1 MKTIIITM
9 IAALALG
16 GYYNDNYIRKD
27 CTVIQYHDN
36 CATFEDRTGH
46 RWNTYLDSDIKVGQK
61 YDLKMHTHYTPNN
74 CEDDI
79 IKGVVR

>member
-1 MKTIIITM
+1 MKTVIITM
-9 IAALALG
+9 VAALAFG
-16 GYYNDNYIRKD
+16 GYYSSNYTRKD
-27 CTVIQYHDN
+27 CTVIQYYDN

-46 RWNTYLDSDIKVGQK
+46 RWDAYIDDGIEVGQK
-61 YDLKMHTHYTPNN
+61 YDLKMHTNYTPDD

>member
-9 IAALALG
+9 VAALAFG
-16 GYYNDNYIRKD
+16 GYYSNNYTRKN
-27 CTVIQYHDN
+27 CTVIQYYDN

-46 RWNTYLDSDIKVGQK
+46 RWDAYIDDGQK
-61 YDLKMHTHYTPNN
+61 YDLKMHTNYTPDD

-79 IKGVVR
+79 IKGIVR